1 MNLSSS
7 GVTYAFMVIPLL
19 FVIVVIVQGIEK
31 IMKHETEGTVAVGF
45 GLVFLVLIIA
55 AYFLYI
61 K

>member
-1 MNLSSS
+1 MDLSGP

-19 FVIVVIVQGIEK
+19 FVVVVIVQGIEK
-31 IMKHETEGTVAVGF
+31 MVKHEPDGAVAIGF
-45 GLVFLVLIIA
+45 GIVFLVLIVA